1 MGQSTTNHDR
11 FLMPG
16 RFYPGGSEIRCRNMV
31 TVEANG
37 FRRLYIWI
45 WATTSTYRSY
55 AGKFYPA
62 FKIDAVHVTQQPTD
76 SRGGVELGLPTRL
89 YIWIWAI
96 TSTYRSYAGK
106 FYPAFGTDTVHVPL
120 QPTDSRGGVELGLP
134 FPVESSPIE
143 ETISGKHRQGC
154 IYGYGQPHQHID
166 LMPVSSIRCSKWM
179 PYTLRC
185 SQRIHEVAW
194 NLAYR
199 RHNSEFPVE
208 SSPIEATI
216 SGIHIQGCIFGYRQ
230 LHQHIDLIALIF
242 TWHAEYEGCPF
253 RDITVTMVARTF
265 LYNSITRFGVPA
277 K

>member
-1 MGQSTTNHDR
+1 M
-11 FLMPG
+11 
-16 RFYPGGSEIRCRNMV
+16 
-31 TVEANG
+31 
-37 FRRLYIWI
+37 
-45 WATTSTYRSY
+45 
-55 AGKFYPA
+55 
-62 FKIDAVHVTQQPTD
+62 
-76 SRGGVELGLPTRL
+76 
-89 YIWIWAI
+89 
-96 TSTYRSYAGK
+96 
-106 FYPAFGTDTVHVPL
+106 
-120 QPTDSRGGVELGLP
+120 
-134 FPVESSPIE
+134 
-143 ETISGKHRQGC
+143 SGKHILDC

-185 SQRIHEVAW
+185 SQRIHKVAW

-277 K
+277 KLPTYPLVQVPSTTQRHCRAFRTASSAFMYDCLDAVLGVQ